1 MKLRASYGTWQSTV
15 TTALVANAARLND
28 VMWAGDALVWHIQ
41 NGTQHSLYAQRGG
54 DAPLEISGGK
64 MASGKI
70 AYGGGAL
77 ATHPDGTVVFV
88 GAGGRLYRTT
98 IDGGAV
104 RTITPGFGGP
114 GGLAISPD
122 GETVVYGFT
131 YENRDA
137 LVLADLAA
145 QQFPRKLYAPGDF
158 VMNPVWHPDGRRIA
172 LMTWD
177 HPNMPWDG
185 CEIHLLTL
193 DDRLELADVRTV
205 AGGPETS
212 TLQPTFSPDGRLL
225 AYISDET
232 GWWHI
237 YVHNLETGATRRIT
251 GGEAEYGGPALVSG
265 LRYFAFTPDSQAIIA
280 RRSVDVTH
288 SLWRIDLAG
297 GGETRLLENSPY
309 VYFEQIGVSA
319 GGRVAAVASGPEQPN
334 VVITCDLDGGDLR
347 IHERTV
353 QTVFAPGTLS
363 VPEHLTFPTRDGKE
377 SHALFYPPTNPRYES
392 PGLPPVIVLMHG
404 GPTSAVYPRFEA
416 QTQFYAT
423 RGFAVLA
430 LNFRGS
436 TGYGREY
443 MNMLRHRWGDI
454 DLTDALDG
462 LAHMVQ
468 QGRADPAKAIILGGS
483 AGGYAVLQALVD
495 YPGTFKAG
503 VNLYGV
509 SDQFALVKD
518 THKFEARYSDFL
530 LGPLP
535 ESAARYRDRSPL
547 FHADKIR
554 DALIVFQGA
563 EDNVVPQNQ
572 SDKMI
577 DLLRARGVPVE
588 YHIYTGEGHG
598 FRKPETIDH
607 YLKSVLA
614 FLERTVIY
622 A

>member
-1 MKLRASYGTWQSTV
+1 MKLRAAYGTWQSPV

-28 VMWAGDALVWHIQ
+28 VLWAGDVLVWHIQ
-41 NGTQHSLYAQRGG
+41 NGTQHSLYAQHGH
-54 DAPLEISGGK
+54 DAPLEIGSGK

-77 ATHPDGTVVFV
+77 AVHPNGTVVFA
-88 GAGGRLYRTT
+88 GTGGRLYRTT
-98 IDGGAV
+98 VGGGAV
-104 RTITPGFGGP
+104 RTVTPGFGGP

-122 GETVVYGFT
+122 GEMVAYGFT
-131 YENRDA
+131 YENNDA
-137 LVLADLAA
+137 LMLADLAA
-145 QQFPRKLYAPGDF
+145 RQFPRKLYAPGDF
-158 VMNPVWHPDGRRIA
+158 VMNPVWHPDGRHIA

-177 HPNMPWDG
+177 QPNMPWDA

-193 DDRLELADVRTV
+193 DDRLEVADVRTV
-205 AGGPETS
+205 AGGPEVS
-212 TLQPTFSPDGRLL
+212 AIQPAFSPDGRLL

-237 YVHNLETGATRRIT
+237 YVHDLDTGQTRRVT
-251 GGEAEYGGPALVSG
+251 GGEAEYGGPQWVSG
-265 LRYFAFTPDSQAIIA
+265 LRYFAFTPDSRAIIA

-297 GGETRLLENSPY
+297 GGETPLLENTPY
-309 VYFEQIGVSA
+309 VHFEQVGVSA
-319 GGRVAAVASGPEQPN
+319 SGRIAVIASGPEHPN
-334 VVITCDLDGGDLR
+334 VIVSCNADGGDLR

-353 QTVFAPGTLS
+353 HTVFAPGSLS
-363 VPEHLTFPTRDGKE
+363 VPEHLTFPTRDGGE
-377 SHALFYPPTNPRYES
+377 SHALFYPPANLRYEA

-404 GPTSAVYPRFEA
+404 GPTSAVQPRFEA
-416 QTQFYAT
+416 QTQFFAT

-436 TGYGREY
+436 TGYGRAY
-443 MNMLRHRWGDI
+443 MKMLRHRWGDI

-462 LAHMVQ
+462 LSHVAQ
-468 QGRADPAKAIILGGS
+468 QGRVDASKAIIMGGS

-554 DALIVFQGA
+554 DALIVFQGVD
-563 EDNVVPQNQ
+563 DNVVPQNQ
-572 SDKMI
+572 SDKMVE
-577 DLLRARGVPVE
+577 LLRARGVPVE
-588 YHIYTGEGHG
+588 YHVYAGEGHG

-607 YLKSVLA
+607 YLKAVLA

-622 A
+622 V